1 MYQAELHLQQDKE
14 CVLSRLARET
24 HEPLQL
30 DIQELHDNRV
40 TFILDVSPDPERW
53 TEELRAEPSVHHV
66 DTLDDEYLAVTK
78 TSCCAYSA
86 IHQNQAVIRRHP
98 NYIREHS
105 RVYNVLVFSRE
116 DLQSVVAD
124 LQSVGSVSLANLT
137 QFGGRSTFLTE
148 RQTEVLRTAVNRGY
162 FEWPRDVSSEELADD
177 LGITR
182 ATFLEHL
189 RKAQEKVFMELF
201 AEDQPQSMS
210 VPPGETACSHAAH
223 E

>member
-14 CVLSRLARET
+14 CVLSRLAQET

-30 DIQELHDNRV
+30 DIQELHDHRV
-40 TFILDVSPDPERW
+40 TFILDVSPRPDEW
-53 TEELRAEPSVHHV
+53 TEELQTEPTVHHLE
-66 DTLDDEYLAVTK
+66 TLDDEHVAVTK

-105 RVYNVLVFSRE
+105 RVYNVLVFDR
-116 DLQSVVAD
+116 AD
-124 LQSVGSVSLANLT
+124 LRSIVDDLRSVGSVSLANLT
-137 QFGGRSTFLTE
+137 QFGGQSTFLTE
-148 RQTEVLRTAVNRGY
+148 RQTEVLQTAVERGY
-162 FEWPRDVSSEELADD
+162 FEWPREISSEELADE

-189 RKAQEKVFMELF
+189 RKAQEKVF
-201 AEDQPQSMS
+201 AEMFGGNHFQP
-210 VPPGETACSHAAH
+210 VAATCGETSCSHEAH
-223 E
+223 H